1 MTKFFLFLSGLLMT
15 ACSQTPPPS
24 VTEPVRPA
32 LIVQVGESG
41 TATAERFPG
50 RVRAEKR
57 AELSFNVPGF
67 LDYFDLREGMP
78 VKAGQEI
85 ARLEAN
91 VYRARVNSARAEF
104 ERARTDLER
113 YQRLFEGE
121 QAVAKSE
128 VDDRKSRLEVARTN
142 LAAVEQELADTVIR
156 APFDGT
162 LVRRRVEAFT
172 NVQAKQVVADVQDL
186 RRLEVV
192 IHVPERIFRQQR
204 PERSAVG
211 YFSGEENSPVKL
223 RLKSFAAEADP
234 QTQSYEVVLAIEAA
248 PMGLVVLP
256 GMSVSVAPFIAP
268 TIPSNVAGNA
278 KTTDSRTATELWAP
292 LTAIASQ
299 GEEKRVWVV
308 GADGTVSARVVGVG
322 EIQGGDIRILQGL
335 AAGERIIAAG
345 VQAVREGMKVR
356 PLE

>member
-1 MTKFFLFLSGLLMT
+1 M
-15 ACSQTPPPS
+15 AD
-24 VTEPVRPA
+24 
-32 LIVQVGESG
+32 
-41 TATAERFPG
+41 RFPG

-67 LDYFDLREGMP
+67 LEFFDLREGAR

-104 ERARTDLER
+104 ERAKTDLER

-142 LAAVEQELADTVIR
+142 LAVVEQEFADTVIR

-162 LVRRRVEAFT
+162 LVRRRVETFT

-186 RRLEVV
+186 RQLEIV
-192 IHVPERIFRQQR
+192 INVPERIFRQQR
-204 PERSAVG
+204 PERSAVAL
-211 YFSGEENSPVKL
+211 FSGQEDRPAKL

-234 QTQSYEVVLAIEAA
+234 QTQSYEVVLGIEAA
-248 PMGLVVLP
+248 PAGLVVLP
-256 GMSVSVAPFIAP
+256 GMSASVAPFVGTTP
-268 TIPSNVAGNA
+268 DA
-278 KTTDSRTATELWAP
+278 KSASVPAEVWVP
-292 LTAIASQ
+292 LSAIADQ
-299 GEEKRVWVV
+299 GGQKQVWAV
-308 GADGTVSARVVGVG
+308 GPDGAVTGRAVETGQ
-322 EIQGGDIRILQGL
+322 IQGGNIHILRGLNADDRIV
-335 AAGERIIAAG
+335 AAG
-345 VQAVREGMKVR
+345 VQALREGMKVR

>member
-1 MTKFFLFLSGLLMT
+1 MIKRFPLLAAALLT
-15 ACSQTPPPS
+15 ACGETVAPPQ
-24 VTEPVRPA
+24 VEPVRPA
-32 LIVQVGESG
+32 LILQLGGSA
-41 TATAERFPG
+41 TTTAERFPG

-67 LDYFDLREGMP
+67 LEFFDLREGAR

-104 ERARTDLER
+104 DRAKTDLER

-142 LAAVEQELADTVIR
+142 LAAVEQEFADTVIR

-162 LVRRRVEAFT
+162 LVRRRVETFT

-186 RRLEVV
+186 RRLEIV
-192 IHVPERIFRQQR
+192 INVPERIFRQQR
-204 PERSAVG
+204 PERSAVAL
-211 YFSGEENSPVKL
+211 FSGQEDRPAKL

-234 QTQSYEVVLAIEAA
+234 QTQSYEVVLGIETA
-248 PMGLVVLP
+248 PAGLVVLP
-256 GMSVSVAPFIAP
+256 GMSASVAPFVASVPGMASDAKAASAP
-268 TIPSNVAGNA
+268 AEI
-278 KTTDSRTATELWAP
+278 WAP
-292 LTAIASQ
+292 LTAIAAPGGGKQ
-299 GEEKRVWVV
+299 VWVV
-308 GADGTVSARVVGVG
+308 GPDGAVTGRAVETG
-322 EIQGGDIRILQGL
+322 EIQGGNIHILRGLNAGDRIV
-335 AAGERIIAAG
+335 AAG
-345 VQAVREGMKVR
+345 VQALREGMKVR

>member
-1 MTKFFLFLSGLLMT
+1 MIKFLPLLAGALLA
-15 ACSQTPPPS
+15 ACSKTSPPP
-24 VTEPVRPA
+24 VAEPVRPA
-32 LIVQVGESG
+32 LIVPVSEIG

-67 LDYFDLREGMP
+67 LEYFDLREGTP
-78 VKAGQEI
+78 VRAGQEI

-204 PERSAVG
+204 PERSATG
-211 YFSGEENSPVKL
+211 IFSGQEDRPVKL

-248 PMGLVVLP
+248 LNGLVILP
-256 GMSVSVAPFIAP
+256 GMSVSVAPF
-268 TIPSNVAGNA
+268 VAGSV
-278 KTTDSRTATELWAP
+278 KTVTSPELWAP
-292 LTAIASQ
+292 LTAIATQ

-308 GADGTVSARVVGVG
+308 GIDGTVSARVVSVG
-322 EIQGGDIRILQGL
+322 DIRDGHIRILQGL

-345 VQAVREGMKVR
+345 VQAVREGMQVR

>member
-67 LDYFDLREGMP
+67 LDSFELREGMP

-162 LVRRRVEAFT
+162 LVRRRVETFT

-211 YFSGEENSPVKL
+211 YFSGEDNRPVKL

-248 PMGLVVLP
+248 PKGLVVLP
-256 GMSVSVAPFIAP
+256 GMSVSVAPF
-268 TIPSNVAGNA
+268 VGGNI
-278 KTTDSRTATELWAP
+278 RPVETAELWVP
-292 LTAIASQ
+292 LTAIATQ

-308 GADGTVSARVVGVG
+308 GADGAVSARQVGVG

-335 AAGERIIAAG
+335 AADERIIAAG

>member
-1 MTKFFLFLSGLLMT
+1 MTKRILLLAIAIAMLAGCSET
-15 ACSQTPPPS
+15 APPPAA
-24 VTEPVRPA
+24 EPVRPA
-32 LIVQVGESG
+32 LIVKVGAGE
-41 TATAERFPG
+41 TATADRFPG

-67 LDYFDLREGMP
+67 LAQFDLREGVQ

-104 ERARTDLER
+104 ERAKTDLER

-142 LAAVEQELADTVIR
+142 LAAVEQELDDTMIR

-162 LVRRRVEAFT
+162 LVRRRVETFT

-204 PERSAVG
+204 PERSAVAL
-211 YFSGEENSPVKL
+211 FSGHEDRPVKL
-223 RLKSFAAEADP
+223 RLKSFAAEADA
-234 QTQSYEVVLAIEAA
+234 QTQSFEVVLAIETPPAG
-248 PMGLVVLP
+248 MTLLP
-256 GMSVSVAPFIAP
+256 GMTASVAPFVDPANPAAP
-268 TIPSNVAGNA
+268 ISPTSPAV
-278 KTTDSRTATELWAP
+278 DEMWAP
-292 LTAIASQ
+292 LTAIAANGAAKQ
-299 GEEKRVWVV
+299 VWVV
-308 GADGTVSARVVGVG
+308 GADGAVTPRAVTAGAVR
-322 EIQGGDIRILQGL
+322 GGDIRILDGL
-335 AAGERIIAAG
+335 QAGERIVATG
-345 VQAVREGMKVR
+345 VSALREGMKVR

>member
-1 MTKFFLFLSGLLMT
+1 MILQLGSIGT
-15 ACSQTPPPS
+15 
-24 VTEPVRPA
+24 
-32 LIVQVGESG
+32 VG
-41 TATAERFPG
+41 AERFPG

-67 LDYFDLREGMP
+67 LEYFELREGAQ
-78 VKAGQEI
+78 VRAGQEI

-104 ERARTDLER
+104 ERAKADLER

-172 NVQAKQVVADVQDL
+172 NVQAKQVVADLQDL
-186 RRLEVV
+186 RRLEIV
-192 IHVPERIFRQQR
+192 INVPERVFRQQR
-204 PERSAVG
+204 PERSAVAL
-211 YFSGEENSPVKL
+211 FSGQENRPVKL

-234 QTQSYEVVLAIEAA
+234 QTQSYEVVLGIESA
-248 PMGLVVLP
+248 PSGLVILP
-256 GMSVSVAPFIAP
+256 GMSASVAPFVGA
-268 TIPSNVAGNA
+268 TAGAVA
-278 KTTDSRTATELWAP
+278 TASPVELWVP
-292 LTAIASQ
+292 LTAISTQ
-299 GEEKRVWVV
+299 GNEKRIWVV
-308 GADGTVSARVVGVG
+308 GADGALTSHAIETG
-322 EIQGGDIRILQGL
+322 EIQGGNIRILRGL
-335 AAGERIIAAG
+335 DAGERIVAAG
-345 VQAVREGMKVR
+345 VQALREGMKVR